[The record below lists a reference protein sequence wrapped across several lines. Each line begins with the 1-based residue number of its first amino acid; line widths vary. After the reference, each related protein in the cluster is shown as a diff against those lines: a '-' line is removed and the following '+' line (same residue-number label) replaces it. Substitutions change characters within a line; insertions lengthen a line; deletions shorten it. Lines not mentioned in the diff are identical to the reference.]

1 MSPWLGGG
9 DQDQQLVPEDPEG
22 AQPQPGH
29 GGGGGQQEP
38 VTEQPRYVQSDIDL
52 LKDRTF
58 YLEHLLLSS
67 VPLVLSLIQFFTA
80 VILAN
85 VDAAL

>member
-1 MSPWLGGG
+1 MSPGLGGG

-38 VTEQPRYVQSDIDL
+38 VTEQPRYVSIRYRFIERCNIL
-52 LKDRTF
+52 CRTF
-58 YLEHLLLSS
+58 IAVVGASCIILDPLLHGGNSGKC
-67 VPLVLSLIQFFTA
+67 
-80 VILAN
+80 
-85 VDAAL
+85 